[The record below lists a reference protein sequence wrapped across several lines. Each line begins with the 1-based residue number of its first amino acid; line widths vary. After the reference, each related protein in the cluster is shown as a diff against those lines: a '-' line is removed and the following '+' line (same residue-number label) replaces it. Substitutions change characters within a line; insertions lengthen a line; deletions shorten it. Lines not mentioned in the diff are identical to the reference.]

1 MENSF
6 FPPLLGAFYQLL
18 YCSSDITEYSALA
31 RDSGL
36 GSRDSFATFIHVPAC
51 TSLHHEAK
59 IGVCDRQLGS
69 GVGLG
74 SHGIPTK
81 GMTAAQLRLLRV
93 FTLEF
98 IPDGVEQLQVTLV
111 RPLLQGFDKRPT

>member
-1 MENSF
+1 MIHLLHSF
-6 FPPLLGAFYQLL
+6 MYLVVLHY
-18 YCSSDITEYSALA
+18 ITKRRLVSAIV
-31 RDSGL
+31 SWGL
-36 GSRDSFATFIHVPAC
+36 GW
-51 TSLHHEAK
+51 
-59 IGVCDRQLGS
+59 
-69 GVGLG
+69 GLG

-93 FTLEF
+93 FALEF